1 MGKPVDV
8 PRDALAEVA
17 PKMDCP
23 AVVAM
28 LRDELGLSY
37 VTDRTVKSATYARKL
52 RRHLIGGRVR
62 YSRADVL
69 AWIESTRD
77 AEYLDRRNEAAS

>member
-1 MGKPVDV
+1 MGKPIEAS
-8 PRDALAEVA
+8 RDALAEVA
-17 PKMDCP
+17 PKMDRA
-23 AVVAM
+23 AVVTM
-28 LRDELGLSY
+28 LRDELGLTY
-37 VTDRTVKSATYARKL
+37 VTERTVMTATYARKL